1 MREFRDHVLRSIR
14 VRFKL
19 ECAESAEDARE
30 VAMHAIAV
38 NEYGA
43 TPALVELPKPQP
55 GPREILIKVRT
66 AGMNPGDR
74 QIADGVWKDRV
85 PGTFPL
91 VLGADV
97 AGVVES
103 VGEGTAR
110 FAPGDEVFGQLLI
123 PPLGSTGTYAEYVAA
138 TEDAPLAKLPN
149 GFDAVVAATLPTPG
163 GTALQM
169 VTSVEP
175 LSDKTALI
183 VGAGGGVGSFATQF
197 AVNAGAHVIA
207 DTSGSD
213 TDRMRT
219 YGADEM
225 IDYSAV
231 SVTDTV
237 RRAHPDGIDALID
250 VASDADEF
258 AALSSLVRSGGSAVT
273 TRYVA
278 DTAKLSARG
287 VTGVNFSYQC
297 SPEVLGR
304 LADAVVAGRIAVP
317 PITTIKLDDVPPAMS
332 GGGPHGGK
340 TVIAL

>member
-1 MREFRDHVLRSIR
+1 
-14 VRFKL
+14 
-19 ECAESAEDARE
+19 
-30 VAMHAIAV
+30 MHAIAV

-55 GPREILIKVRT
+55 GPHQIPIKIRT

-74 QIADGVWKDRV
+74 QISDGVWKDRV
-85 PGTFPL
+85 PGAFPL
-91 VLGADV
+91 VLGADF

-103 VGEGTAR
+103 VGEGTAK

-123 PPLGSTGTYAEYVAA
+123 PPLGSTGTYAEYVAV
-138 TEDAPLAKLPN
+138 TEDAPLAKVPN
-149 GFDAVVAATLPTPG
+149 GFDAAVAATLPTPG

-169 VTSVEP
+169 VTSLEP

-197 AVNAGAHVIA
+197 AVNAGARVIA
-207 DTSGSD
+207 DASGSE
-213 TDRMRT
+213 TDRMRS

-225 IDYSAV
+225 IDYSTV
-231 SVTDTV
+231 SVADTV

-278 DTAKLSARG
+278 DTESLSARG
-287 VTGVNFSYQC
+287 VTGVNFAYQS

-304 LADAVVAGRIAVP
+304 LADAVVAGRIAAP

-332 GGGPHGGK
+332 GGGSHHGGK
-340 TVIAL
+340 TVITL

>member
-1 MREFRDHVLRSIR
+1 
-14 VRFKL
+14 
-19 ECAESAEDARE
+19 
-30 VAMHAIAV
+30 MHAIAV

-55 GPREILIKVRT
+55 GPHQILIKIRT

-74 QIADGVWKDRV
+74 QISDGVWKDRV
-85 PGTFPL
+85 PGAFPL
-91 VLGADV
+91 VLGADF

-103 VGEGTAR
+103 VGEGTAK

-123 PPLGSTGTYAEYVAA
+123 PPLGSTGTYAEYVAV
-138 TEDAPLAKLPN
+138 TEDAPLAKVPN
-149 GFDAVVAATLPTPG
+149 GFDAAVAATLPTPG

-169 VTSVEP
+169 VTSLEP
-175 LSDKTALI
+175 LSEKTALI

-197 AVNAGAHVIA
+197 AVNAGARVIA
-207 DTSGSD
+207 DASGSE
-213 TDRMRT
+213 TDRMRS

-225 IDYSAV
+225 IDYSTV
-231 SVTDTV
+231 SVADTV

-278 DTAKLSARG
+278 DTESLSARG
-287 VTGVNFSYQC
+287 VTGVNFAYQS

-304 LADAVVAGRIAVP
+304 LADAVVAGRIAPP

-332 GGGPHGGK
+332 GGGSHHGGK
-340 TVIAL
+340 TVITL